1 MASEY
6 DFSAIE
12 KKWQKYW
19 EENQTFK
26 AVDFSPKP
34 KYYCL
39 DMFPYPSGA
48 GLHVGHP
55 EGYTATDILCRY
67 RRMKGFNVLHPMGW
81 DAFGLPAEQ
90 YAIETGTHPE
100 ITTEKNVDNFR
111 RQIKAL
117 GFSYD
122 WSREINTTRPAYFK
136 WTQWIFSQL
145 HKKGL
150 AYLDE
155 IPVNWCPA
163 LGTVLANE
171 EVINGLSER
180 GSHPVIRRPMKQW
193 MLRITEYAERLLNDL
208 DELDWPEGV
217 KEMQRNWIGKST
229 GAEVKFMTTAG
240 EAVTVYTTRPDTLF
254 GATYM
259 VLAPEHPLVDALTTP
274 DRKAEVDAYREAAAK
289 KSELTRTGE
298 NSEKT
303 GAFTGAYATNPVDG
317 RQIPIWIAD
326 YVLVSYGTGAIM
338 AVPAHD
344 TRDFEFART
353 FNLPV

>member
-1 MASEY
+1 M
-6 DFSAIE
+6 
-12 KKWQKYW
+12 
-19 EENQTFK
+19 
-26 AVDFSPKP
+26 
-34 KYYCL
+34 
-39 DMFPYPSGA
+39 
-48 GLHVGHP
+48 
-55 EGYTATDILCRY
+55 
-67 RRMKGFNVLHPMGW
+67 
-81 DAFGLPAEQ
+81 
-90 YAIETGTHPE
+90 
-100 ITTEKNVDNFR
+100 
-111 RQIKAL
+111 
-117 GFSYD
+117 
-122 WSREINTTRPAYFK
+122 
-136 WTQWIFSQL
+136 
-145 HKKGL
+145 
-150 AYLDE
+150 
-155 IPVNWCPA
+155 NWCPA

-289 KSELTRTGE
+289 KSELARTGE

-353 FNLPV
+353 FNLPVVCIIEPDPEAAKAEIVASFERAKQK

>member
-1 MASEY
+1 MKMASEY

-48 GLHVGHP
+48 GSTSAIRKGTPRPTSSPLPPH
-55 EGYTATDILCRY
+55 E
-67 RRMKGFNVLHPMGW
+67 GFNVLHPMGW

-180 GSHPVIRRPMKQW
+180 GSHR
-193 MLRITEYAERLLNDL
+193 
-208 DELDWPEGV
+208 
-217 KEMQRNWIGKST
+217 
-229 GAEVKFMTTAG
+229 
-240 EAVTVYTTRPDTLF
+240 
-254 GATYM
+254 
-259 VLAPEHPLVDALTTP
+259 
-274 DRKAEVDAYREAAAK
+274 
-289 KSELTRTGE
+289 
-298 NSEKT
+298 
-303 GAFTGAYATNPVDG
+303 
-317 RQIPIWIAD
+317 
-326 YVLVSYGTGAIM
+326 
-338 AVPAHD
+338 
-344 TRDFEFART
+344 
-353 FNLPV
+353 